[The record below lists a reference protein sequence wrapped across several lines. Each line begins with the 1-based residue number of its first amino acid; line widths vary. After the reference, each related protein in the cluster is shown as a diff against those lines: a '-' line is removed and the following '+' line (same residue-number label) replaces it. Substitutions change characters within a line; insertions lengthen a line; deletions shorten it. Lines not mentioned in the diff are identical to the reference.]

1 NVAANLYNRGVPLRL
16 VNVSVWGLLWMV
28 SRNPDMKTLA
38 DFKGKEIA
46 VPFRADM
53 PDIVFTFLAE
63 RSGLDPR
70 RDFTVRYT
78 STPMDA
84 MQLLVL
90 RRIDHALLAEPA
102 VSLALRKTHSF
113 PLSVVAP
120 ELHR

>member
-1 NVAANLYNRGVPLRL
+1 PLLHMIESGALADVAKRVEFSSWSNPDQLRALALGGKTNFMAMPTNVAANLYNRGVPLRL

-63 RSGLDPR
+63 RSG
-70 RDFTVRYT
+70 
-78 STPMDA
+78 
-84 MQLLVL
+84 
-90 RRIDHALLAEPA
+90 
-102 VSLALRKTHSF
+102 
-113 PLSVVAP
+113 
-120 ELHR
+120 